1 MKGRFGRFGRF
12 VHFQKIPK
20 SEGGSKPIFGVRPG
34 GVRAG
39 GGWRKMTSKGSICG
53 KVWKKNTFVWKCN
66 SLMFRCVETRKIF
79 PHSYNSLINIYL
91 IPLTTDS
98 YRKVWKN
105 FLLLYYFIL
114 PLHHTL
120 FSFPKYIQFYI
131 FYYFKN
137 FYIVIFFHKWY
148 YRYKEEL
155 KMKELARGE
164 KFRFVEKKISTK
176 NGKVLYQ

>member
-1 MKGRFGRFGRF
+1 MDVSGVSSISRKYQNQRVVQSLFLGSDPEG
-12 VHFQKIPK
+12 
-20 SEGGSKPIFGVRPG
+20 SEQ
-34 GVRAG
+34 

-53 KVWKKNTFVWKCN
+53 KVWKKNTLVWKCN
-66 SLMFRCVETRKIF
+66 SLIFRCVEMRKIF
-79 PHSYNSLINIYL
+79 SHSCNSLINIYL

>member
-20 SEGGSKPIFGVRPG
+20 SEGGSKPIFRVRPG
-34 GVRAG
+34 GVRA